1 MILGIN
7 GSPRKKGTLFLLSEA
22 LHAASEAG
30 AETKLISLADYDI
43 KPCDACNKCVKEKV
57 CSISDDMEKI
67 GEMLIEARAII
78 VGSPCYF
85 SSPPALLKN
94 FIDRTRILK
103 MQGHRLKNKLFA
115 CVITSGL
122 IHGGA
127 ENVIKTLHEF
137 ALAHGML
144 IVGACGD
151 AIKEPWHVIATMQK
165 SEGWQRITEDKIAI
179 NAARNLGRRLAELSK
194 NRK

>member
-30 AETKLISLADYDI
+30 AETKLINLVDYDI
-43 KPCDACNKCVKEKV
+43 KPCDACNKCVKEKA

-67 GEMLIEARAII
+67 GEMLVEARAII

-85 SSPPALLKN
+85 SSLPALLKN

-115 CVITSGL
+115 CVIT
-122 IHGGA
+122 
-127 ENVIKTLHEF
+127 
-137 ALAHGML
+137 
-144 IVGACGD
+144 
-151 AIKEPWHVIATMQK
+151 
-165 SEGWQRITEDKIAI
+165 
-179 NAARNLGRRLAELSK
+179 
-194 NRK
+194 